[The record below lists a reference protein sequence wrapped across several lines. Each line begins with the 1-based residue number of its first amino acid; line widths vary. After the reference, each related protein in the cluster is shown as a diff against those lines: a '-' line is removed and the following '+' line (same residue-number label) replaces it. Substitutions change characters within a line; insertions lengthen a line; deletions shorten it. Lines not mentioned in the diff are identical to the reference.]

1 MFNTIL
7 YVLTNI
13 HIIGSPVLIIFFFVI
28 FFFFLLELG
37 ILTAHKFNVK
47 HSYLNNLT
55 RKNITL
61 IHLTNTLNYLITRIL
76 VIKFI

>member
-1 MFNTIL
+1 MFDTIL

-13 HIIGSPVLIIFFFVI
+13 HTIGSPILIIFFFVS
-28 FFFFLLELG
+28 FFFFFLELG

-55 RKNITL
+55 RKNIAL
-61 IHLTNTLNYLITRIL
+61 IHLTNMLNNLITKIF